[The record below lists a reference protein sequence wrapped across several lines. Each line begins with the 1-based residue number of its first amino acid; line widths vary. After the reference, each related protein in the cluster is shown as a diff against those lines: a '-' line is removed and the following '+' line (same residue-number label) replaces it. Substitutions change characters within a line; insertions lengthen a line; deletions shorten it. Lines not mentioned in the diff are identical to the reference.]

1 MVFEDFP
8 LSEGVR
14 RAVAEIG
21 YTEPTPIQAQSI
33 PLILAGR
40 DLIGRSNTGTGKTA
54 AFSLPAIDRIDPE
67 TEGVQVLVLCPTR
80 ELAMQAAA
88 EVEKFSRYTPWVRVA
103 AVYGGASMERQIHQL
118 KRGANFVIG
127 TPGRVMDHLRRRTL
141 RLSALRLA
149 ILDEADEMLDMGFR
163 EDIETILSQTPAE
176 RQTLLFSATMPE
188 PILEIARTYQREP
201 ETVAVGGGST
211 RTAENIE
218 QFYFDCPMGRKMDV
232 LSLLLAAYDPARS
245 IVFCNTKK
253 MVDELTAYLTEAG
266 YQAEGIHGDLRQ
278 SARTQV
284 MGAFKAGRTRI
295 LIATD
300 VAARGIDV
308 ENVDAVFNFD
318 IPLDTEF
325 YVHRIGRTARAG
337 RSGRAFTL
345 ISGRRQFGQLR
356 DIMAATGAVIQRQEI
371 PSREEILA
379 RRREAF
385 AAELAALAPSEGA
398 EELLGRLRSLGLTDR
413 EAALGALTGWLS
425 GRERAL
431 PEVQS
436 VSRRDREG
444 SSGVLLTIG
453 RRQRIAPNFILGAI
467 AEGAEIPGKR
477 VGKID
482 IYDDYT
488 LVQLSEEDARQVT
501 ERMSRCR
508 INGHEVEIRPLGE
521 LPKRARGGQRGRK
534 DAGRGERREQ
544 KYGRGFRGRPDKG
557 RGPREDFRPAGKR
570 RAQKPQRGPREG

>member
-1 MVFEDFP
+1 M
-8 LSEGVR
+8 
-14 RAVAEIG
+14 
-21 YTEPTPIQAQSI
+21 
-33 PLILAGR
+33 
-40 DLIGRSNTGTGKTA
+40 
-54 AFSLPAIDRIDPE
+54 
-67 TEGVQVLVLCPTR
+67 QVLVLCPTR

-88 EVEKFSRYTPWVRVA
+88 EVEKFSRYTPWVKVA

-201 ETVAVGGGST
+201 ETVAVGSGSA

-284 MGAFKAGRTRI
+284 MAAFKAGRTRI

-318 IPLDTEF
+318 VPLDTEF

-385 AAELAALAPSEGA
+385 AAELAALVPTEGA
-398 EELLGRLRSLGLTDR
+398 EELLARLRSLGLTDR

-431 PEVQS
+431 PEVQNI
-436 VSRRDREG
+436 SRREREG
-444 SSGVLLTIG
+444 GSGVLLTIG

-488 LVQLSEEDARQVT
+488 LVQLSEEDAKQVT

-508 INGHEVEIRPLGE
+508 INGHEVEVRPLGE

-534 DAGRGERREQ
+534 DAGRGERREP
-544 KYGRGFRGRPDKG
+544 KYGRGYRGRPDKG
-557 RGPREDFRPAGKR
+557 RGPREERPGGYPHRK
-570 RAQKPQRGPREG
+570 KK

>member
-88 EVEKFSRYTPWVRVA
+88 EVEKFSRYTPWVKVA

-201 ETVAVGGGST
+201 ETVAVGSGSA

-284 MGAFKAGRTRI
+284 MAAFKAGRTRI

-318 IPLDTEF
+318 VPLDTEF

-356 DIMAATGAVIQRQEI
+356 DIMAATGAVIQRQQI

-385 AAELAALAPSEGA
+385 AAELAALVPTEGA
-398 EELLGRLRSLGLTDR
+398 EELLARLRSLGLTDR

-431 PEVQS
+431 PEVQNI
-436 VSRRDREG
+436 SRRERECG
-444 SSGVLLTIG
+444 SGVLLTIG
-453 RRQRIAPNFILGAI
+453 RRQRNAPNFILGAI

-488 LVQLSEEDARQVT
+488 LVQLSEEDAKQVT

-508 INGHEVEIRPLGE
+508 INGHEVEVRPLGE

-534 DAGRGERREQ
+534 DAGRGERREP
-544 KYGRGFRGRPDKG
+544 KYGRGYRGRPDKG
-557 RGPREDFRPAGKR
+557 RGPREERPGGYPHRK
-570 RAQKPQRGPREG
+570 KK

>member
-88 EVEKFSRYTPWVRVA
+88 EVEKFSRYTPWVKVA

-201 ETVAVGGGST
+201 ETVAVGSGSA

-284 MGAFKAGRTRI
+284 MAAFKAGRTRI

-318 IPLDTEF
+318 VPLDTEF

-385 AAELAALAPSEGA
+385 AAELAALVPTEGA
-398 EELLGRLRSLGLTDR
+398 EELLARLRSLGLTDR

-431 PEVQS
+431 PEVQNI
-436 VSRRDREG
+436 SRREREG

-488 LVQLSEEDARQVT
+488 LVQLSEEDAKQVT

-508 INGHEVEIRPLGE
+508 INGHEVEVRPLGE

-534 DAGRGERREQ
+534 DAGRGERREP
-544 KYGRGFRGRPDKG
+544 KYGRGYRGRPDKG
-557 RGPREDFRPAGKR
+557 RSPREERPGGYPHRK
-570 RAQKPQRGPREG
+570 KK

>member
-1 MVFEDFP
+1 
-8 LSEGVR
+8 
-14 RAVAEIG
+14 
-21 YTEPTPIQAQSI
+21 
-33 PLILAGR
+33 
-40 DLIGRSNTGTGKTA
+40 
-54 AFSLPAIDRIDPE
+54 
-67 TEGVQVLVLCPTR
+67 
-80 ELAMQAAA
+80 
-88 EVEKFSRYTPWVRVA
+88 
-103 AVYGGASMERQIHQL
+103 MERQIHQL

-188 PILEIARTYQREP
+188 PILEIARTYQQEP
-201 ETVAVGGGST
+201 ETVAVSSGSA

-284 MGAFKAGRTRI
+284 MAAFKAGRTRI

-318 IPLDTEF
+318 VPLDTEF

-371 PSREEILA
+371 PSREQILA

-385 AAELAALAPSEGA
+385 AAELAALVPTEGA
-398 EELLGRLRSLGLTDR
+398 EELLARLRSLGLTDR

-431 PEVQS
+431 PEVQNI
-436 VSRRDREG
+436 SRREREG

-488 LVQLSEEDARQVT
+488 LVQLSEEDAKQVT

-508 INGHEVEIRPLGE
+508 INGHEVEVRPLGE

-534 DAGRGERREQ
+534 DAGRGERREP
-544 KYGRGFRGRPDKG
+544 KYGRGYRGRPDKG
-557 RGPREDFRPAGKR
+557 RGPREERPGGYSHRK
-570 RAQKPQRGPREG
+570 KK